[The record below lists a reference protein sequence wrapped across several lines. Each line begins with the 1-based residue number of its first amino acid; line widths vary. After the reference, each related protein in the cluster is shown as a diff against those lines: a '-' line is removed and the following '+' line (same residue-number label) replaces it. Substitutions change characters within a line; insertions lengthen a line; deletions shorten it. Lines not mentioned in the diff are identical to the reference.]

1 MNSPNP
7 YLATEVQTAT
17 PQRLRKMLL
26 DAAVRFAGQANEHY
40 QNDKEVE
47 AHESLDRCS
56 LIVEELLKNI
66 QGEDEFLQR
75 MKGIYAFLLTKISDI
90 RGAWSVE
97 SMKDVIE
104 VLEMERETWRQLCE
118 IHPERVEVERDG
130 TEMDPEQAQSLL
142 DKSKP
147 EESQGDQSFELDA

>member
-47 AHESLDRCS
+47 AHEALDRCS
-56 LIVEELLKNI
+56 LIVEELLRNI
-66 QGEDEFLQR
+66 QGDDEVLQR

-130 TEMDPEQAQSLL
+130 TDIDPDQAQSMLA
-142 DKSKP
+142 KSQP
-147 EESQGDQSFELDA
+147 EQPQAHQSFELDA

>member
-1 MNSPNP
+1 
-7 YLATEVQTAT
+7 
-17 PQRLRKMLL
+17 
-26 DAAVRFAGQANEHY
+26 
-40 QNDKEVE
+40 
-47 AHESLDRCS
+47 
-56 LIVEELLKNI
+56 
-66 QGEDEFLQR
+66 

-130 TEMDPEQAQSLL
+130 TDMDPEQAQNLL
-142 DKSKP
+142 DKSQP
-147 EESQGDQSFELDA
+147 EEPQGHDSFELDA

>member
-26 DAAVRFAGQANEHY
+26 DAAVRFASQANEHH

-47 AHESLDRCS
+47 AHEALDRCS
-56 LIVEELLKNI
+56 LIVEELLRNI
-66 QGEDEFLQR
+66 QGDDEVLQR

-130 TEMDPEQAQSLL
+130 TDIDPDQAQSMLA
-142 DKSKP
+142 KSQP
-147 EESQGDQSFELDA
+147 EQPQAHQSFELDA

>member
-56 LIVEELLKNI
+56 LIVEELLRNI
-66 QGEDEFLQR
+66 QGEDEVLKR
-75 MKGIYAFLLTKISDI
+75 MKGIYAFLLTKISEI

-118 IHPERVEVERDG
+118 IHPERVEAERDG
-130 TEMDPEQAQSLL
+130 TDMDPEQAQRLL
-142 DKSKP
+142 DKSPP
-147 EESQGDQSFELDA
+147 EVSPGHQSFELDA

>member
-1 MNSPNP
+1 M
-7 YLATEVQTAT
+7 
-17 PQRLRKMLL
+17 
-26 DAAVRFAGQANEHY
+26 
-40 QNDKEVE
+40 
-47 AHESLDRCS
+47 
-56 LIVEELLKNI
+56 
-66 QGEDEFLQR
+66 QR

-118 IHPERVEVERDG
+118 IHPERVEAERDG
-130 TEMDPEQAQSLL
+130 TDMDPQQAQSLL

-147 EESQGDQSFELDA
+147 EESQGHQSFELDA